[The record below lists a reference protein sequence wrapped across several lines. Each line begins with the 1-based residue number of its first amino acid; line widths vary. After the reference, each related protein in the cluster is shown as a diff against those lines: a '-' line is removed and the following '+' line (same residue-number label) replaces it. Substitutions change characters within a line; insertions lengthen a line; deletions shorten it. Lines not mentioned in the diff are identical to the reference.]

1 VVARKAKADVE
12 VVSDVEILSFEGDM
26 DGEVSGGTEGDIL
39 LRLCLRLRLL
49 LLLLLLV
56 LLLFLLLLLLLLLG
70 ATCQR
75 LGCRGWSSCGLTG
88 GSGTV

>member
-56 LLLFLLLLLLLLLG
+56 LLLFLLLLLLLLG